1 MIKKAILLSFLLAF
15 GVFKTGVINAA
26 ESESYDVD
34 QVQEEINQLAE
45 TELSVS
51 IQHISIIETEVSYD

>member
-1 MIKKAILLSFLLAF
+1 MQQKA
-15 GVFKTGVINAA
+15 
-26 ESESYDVD
+26 ESYDVD

>member
-1 MIKKAILLSFLLAF
+1 MIKSNELARSWSLDNFLLAF
-15 GVFKTGVINAA
+15 GVFKNGVINAA

-51 IQHISIIETEVSYD
+51 IQHI

>member
-1 MIKKAILLSFLLAF
+1 MIKKAILQSFLLVF
-15 GVFKTGVINAA
+15 GVFKNGVINAA

-34 QVQEEINQLAE
+34 QVQEDINQIAE
-45 TELSVS
+45 TELLVS